1 MASLSAA
8 GESMTS
14 GSFHR
19 VECRPYKLAKCDS
32 CGGSV
37 MLWRDFCAT
46 PVPTND
52 CTKQIAVWR
61 VPDQVNLG

>member
-37 MLWRDFCAT
+37 MLWRDFCAD
-46 PVPTND
+46 PCRHKRLHKADRGV
-52 CTKQIAVWR
+52 ASA
-61 VPDQVNLG
+61 